1 MTILWPHTRPAP
13 WRETVLSSTLSGKPS
28 GSDTKEASSTQSAW
42 LCSWGCPWWWFSP
55 SSSSVAIA
63 AVAGHLRATNSQT
76 RTRRKRKRRRKRK
89 MKTSGSL
96 LSPSSSRWRRD
107 HHCLSSEQGG
117 SVSSPW
123 SRASFQPQRLGGAFN
138 VMHSLPQIT
147 QPRDKF
153 QTTHP
158 NGWGRR
164 VDNSYS
170 VLAAMCPVSVP
181 QAWTAVSGILQ
192 HKSTESMYIC
202 ILDGFQLCIICMHIW
217 TTGTWDRIFYLS
229 HSHVIYIF
237 AQIYILAEMCYEK
250 ICPDLGTYVQ
260 LSSHG
265 ARPYALSVYH
275 SGWRWVCSI
284 PIPT

>member
-1 MTILWPHTRPAP
+1 
-13 WRETVLSSTLSGKPS
+13 
-28 GSDTKEASSTQSAW
+28 
-42 LCSWGCPWWWFSP
+42 
-55 SSSSVAIA
+55 
-63 AVAGHLRATNSQT
+63 
-76 RTRRKRKRRRKRK
+76 

-202 ILDGFQLCIICMHIW
+202 ILDGFHLCLYHMYAHLDNRYMGQDILFITQPCNIYFCSNIYTCRNVLWEDMSRFRHICAIKKPWCKALCTVCISFRLEMGVFYSYIMFYWKYIW
-217 TTGTWDRIFYLS
+217 TF
-229 HSHVIYIF
+229 
-237 AQIYILAEMCYEK
+237 
-250 ICPDLGTYVQ
+250 
-260 LSSHG
+260 
-265 ARPYALSVYH
+265 
-275 SGWRWVCSI
+275 
-284 PIPT
+284 